1 MSGDSEGPN
10 LVNPDGIRTSLR
22 FALGLAVAG
31 AGIAAYSVLKV
42 GDEYLTITGGAL
54 VALGLGSAGLLKLL
68 FDK

>member
-1 MSGDSEGPN
+1 MTETQGPN

-22 FALGLAVAG
+22 FALFVAAAG
-31 AGIAAYSVLKV
+31 AGLAAYSVLKV

-68 FDK
+68 FNK

>member
-1 MSGDSEGPN
+1 MSDAETPN

-22 FALGLAVAG
+22 FALAVALLG
-31 AGIAAYSVLKV
+31 AGIAAYSLLKV

-68 FDK
+68 FNK